1 MPLHWQA
8 DSQPLDY
15 QGRPSLKLLILSSI
29 VLCKLPPNHPKCVS
43 GISDDP
49 QVPGFLGLCQ
59 GINIAVCL
67 PIQTLS
73 FTLLH
78 VLPTLI
84 QCPQTPSSY
93 KLSGSSWYTVSG
105 SCRSFQ
111 AQSFSSLSRPSSSLT
126 KFCWDLTLLICLL
139 ARTGSGAA
147 S

>member
-1 MPLHWQA
+1 MNGGYSLVAAHGLLIVVASLVTEHRFQGAEACEIFLHQGSNLCPLHWQA

-15 QGRPSLKLLILSSI
+15 QGSPSLKLLILSSI

-43 GISDDP
+43 GISHDP

-59 GINIAVCL
+59 GINTAVCL

-93 KLSGSSWYTVSG
+93 KLSGSS
-105 SCRSFQ
+105 
-111 AQSFSSLSRPSSSLT
+111 
-126 KFCWDLTLLICLL
+126 
-139 ARTGSGAA
+139 
-147 S
+147 